1 MSMENTNEEVL
12 EETEQE
18 ELVEAPEQEENEQSE
33 EILAEKS
40 KTKVKEGELP
50 PALQKAI
57 DKKKGKDDDDDD
69 DDEDD
74 DDEEEDESV
83 KKEEFKIPLT
93 KAGMIKALFDRVSSM
108 KKEEVSTKWKD
119 LMGVAEASLS
129 VDDLG
134 GPTPSGPDDADPK
147 TGDPQPGKKKKKIK
161 VDIPKIDVKEDIEAL
176 VQGEELS
183 EEFKT
188 KAATIFEAA
197 VHQKVMEIA
206 TKKTEDLEKEYQTNL
221 QEEIISFRDE
231 LTDKVDGYLNYV
243 VEEWMKENELALE
256 GSLKGEIT
264 EEFIGGL
271 KDLFTEHYIEVPDE
285 KVDIVESLYDKVEEL
300 EEKLNSQI
308 EDNVKTKDELNEYRK
323 DKILE
328 EVCEDLAD
336 TQSEK
341 MKTLVDGVSYEDDAD
356 NFENK
361 VKTIKENY
369 FPNQT
374 KQDENVEQESDGS
387 EVEETP
393 EMNTIMEAYSKAI
406 ARK

>member
-1 MSMENTNEEVL
+1 MENTTQEEIL

-18 ELVEAPEQEENEQSE
+18 GLVEAPEQIEEEGVE
-33 EILAEKS
+33 
-40 KTKVKEGELP
+40 EGELP

-57 DKKKGKDDDDDD
+57 DKKNGKKD

-74 DDEEEDESV
+74 DDDDEEEEDESV
-83 KKEEFKIPLT
+83 KKEELKIPTT
-93 KAGMIKALFDRVSSM
+93 KAGMIKALFDKVNGM
-108 KKEEVSTKWKD
+108 KKEEVSARWKN
-119 LMGVAEASLS
+119 LMSVTEVS

-147 TGDPQPGKKKKKIK
+147 TGDPQIGKKKKKIK
-161 VDIPKIDVKEDIEAL
+161 VDIPEIDVKEDIEAL

-183 EEFKT
+183 EEFKS
-188 KAATIFEAA
+188 KASTIFEAA
-197 VHQKVMEIA
+197 VHQKVMEVIT
-206 TKKTEDLEKEYQTNL
+206 TKVEELEEEYQKNL
-221 QEEIISFRDE
+221 QEEIVSFRDE

-285 KVDIVESLYDKVEEL
+285 KIDIVESLYDKVEEL

-341 MKTLVDGVSYEDDAD
+341 MKSLVEGVSYEEDAD

-361 VKTIKENY
+361 VKTIKESY

-374 KQDENVEQESDGS
+374 KQDANVEQESDVP

-393 EMNTIMEAYSKAI
+393 EMSNIMEAYSKAI
-406 ARK
+406 ARN

>member
-18 ELVEAPEQEENEQSE
+18 ELVEAPEQEEENEQSE
-33 EILAEKS
+33 KIIAEKA
-40 KTKVKEGELP
+40 KVKE
-50 PALQKAI
+50 
-57 DKKKGKDDDDDD
+57 D

-74 DDEEEDESV
+74 DDDDEEEEEDEQV
-83 KKEEFKIPLT
+83 KKEEVKIPST
-93 KAGMIKALFDRVSSM
+93 KAGMIKALFDKVNNM

-119 LMGVAEASLS
+119 LMGVAEAS

-161 VDIPKIDVKEDIEAL
+161 VDIPEIDVKEDIEAL

-183 EEFKT
+183 EEFKS
-188 KAATIFEAA
+188 KASTIFEAA
-197 VHQKVMEIA
+197 VHQKVMEVIT
-206 TKKTEDLEKEYQTNL
+206 TKVEELEEEYQKNL
-221 QEEIISFRDE
+221 QEEIVSFRDE

-341 MKTLVDGVSYEDDAD
+341 MKSLVEGVSYDEDAD

-361 VKTIKENY
+361 VKTIKESY

-374 KQDENVEQESDGS
+374 KQDANVEQESDVP
-387 EVEETP
+387 ETEETP
-393 EMNTIMEAYSKAI
+393 EMSNIMEAYSKAI
-406 ARK
+406 ARN

>member
-18 ELVEAPEQEENEQSE
+18 ELVEAPEQEEENEQSE
-33 EILAEKS
+33 KIIAEKA
-40 KTKVKEGELP
+40 KVKE
-50 PALQKAI
+50 
-57 DKKKGKDDDDDD
+57 D

-74 DDEEEDESV
+74 DDDEEEEEDEQV
-83 KKEEFKIPLT
+83 KKEEVKIPST
-93 KAGMIKALFDRVSSM
+93 KAGMIKALFDKVNNM

-119 LMGVAEASLS
+119 LMGVAEAS

-161 VDIPKIDVKEDIEAL
+161 VDIPEIDVKEDIEAL

-183 EEFKT
+183 EEFKS
-188 KAATIFEAA
+188 KASTIFEAA
-197 VHQKVMEIA
+197 VHQKVMEVIT
-206 TKKTEDLEKEYQTNL
+206 TKVEELEEEYQKNL
-221 QEEIISFRDE
+221 QEEIVSFRDE

-341 MKTLVDGVSYEDDAD
+341 MKSLVEGVSYDEDAD

-361 VKTIKENY
+361 VKTIKESY

-374 KQDENVEQESDGS
+374 KQDANVEQESDVP
-387 EVEETP
+387 ETEETP
-393 EMNTIMEAYSKAI
+393 EMSNIMEAYSKAI
-406 ARK
+406 ARN

>member
-1 MSMENTNEEVL
+1 MENTTQEEIL

-18 ELVEAPEQEENEQSE
+18 GLVEAPEQIEEE
-33 EILAEKS
+33 E
-40 KTKVKEGELP
+40 VVEGELP

-57 DKKKGKDDDDDD
+57 DKKNGKKD

-74 DDEEEDESV
+74 DDDDEEEEDEQV
-83 KKEEFKIPLT
+83 KKEEVKIPST
-93 KAGMIKALFDRVSSM
+93 KAGMIKALFDKVNNM

-119 LMGVAEASLS
+119 LMGVAEAS

-147 TGDPQPGKKKKKIK
+147 TGDPQNGKKKKKIK
-161 VDIPKIDVKEDIEAL
+161 VDIPEIDVKEDIEAL

-183 EEFKT
+183 EEFKS

-206 TKKTEDLEKEYQTNL
+206 TVKIDDLEKEYQTNL
-221 QEEIISFRDE
+221 QEEIVSFRDE
-231 LTDKVDGYLNYV
+231 LTEKVDGYLNYV

-285 KVDIVESLYDKVEEL
+285 KIDIVESLYDKVEEL

-341 MKTLVDGVSYEDDAD
+341 MKSLVEGVSYEEDAD

-361 VKTIKENY
+361 VKTIKESY

-374 KQDENVEQESDGS
+374 KQDANVEQESDGS
-387 EVEETP
+387 EAEETP
-393 EMNTIMEAYSKAI
+393 EMNNIMEAYSKAI
-406 ARK
+406 ARN